1 MASLTSYDNSIAGV
15 QSGAVKIADKTSP
28 FESIFAG
35 VNTGLEALSQKRYA
49 DNLDAA
55 AETRNGLDYVAGQT
69 FQADVSQENTMP
81 PDVIKGVQTLNN
93 AQAGVDQGTVP
104 PAAYKVK
111 LQQIGTDAIAKYP
124 SAAAEIANY
133 FRTSGHDHVMFA
145 NLEAQQAQV
154 TSQRNAVLQGQAS
167 DYQYYIEK
175 GGLPNTSYDQA
186 VSSGQQMRRADTLAA
201 QAKQKAI
208 DARENLTLT
217 TSQSEAMRK
226 AGERDAVQSVTE
238 HVDANVTPIFD
249 HFREL
254 YTSANGNPAQMEK
267 LDQTILPLLDNMS
280 SQAMAA
286 AHKQLLDSHNWSKE
300 TKDAADD
307 YIDSQLSG
315 IKATFADKSGAMQRT
330 LQNLNA
336 TMGID
341 IAKGAPLLSRMSKL
355 VGPQTAALMLDQTTL
370 LDPKIRGQLSKEIN
384 GVSSTADG
392 QMHLSNVISILKGD
406 KNLADFDE
414 KTAASYIGGIVTG
427 KKASEAAILN
437 GSAKDV
443 DRQVYSNSLSNVM
456 NAAHQ
461 LTPHSD
467 IGDLKSATRLIATPQ
482 SRQAL
487 DAMAKDPSTAEQAS
501 ALGLASHLTGVKL
514 LQNLK
519 STQEQKNTFLGASRS
534 DPNTSIVFN
543 PAAGVYEAKV
553 KPGSG
558 VAGPGKENLDRVAIL
573 NQALDHAVK
582 TSKWDPELPKATP
595 LALRKFYAIGTPL
608 EAPKTADGK
617 PQQTPE
623 QMWDASETQLE
634 ARLRQFPTLMQAETN
649 TQERDAVMKPASPE
663 VQNQQIDK
671 IETFAGKFA
680 PKSISKGDF
689 AELAKAVAM
698 QESRLNPDA
707 VSPTGVR
714 GTMQLTKG
722 TAKMYGMNRD
732 DNDQN
737 IEGGVRYLAHLVD
750 AHHGDVNAALMEYNG
765 GSDPIYDKNV
775 LRWLGKVKK
784 QEVKVASE

>member
-1 MASLTSYDNSIAGV
+1 MASVTSYDNSIAGV

-28 FESIFAG
+28 FESIFSG
-35 VNTGLEALSQKRYA
+35 VNVGLEALSQKRYA

-55 AETRNGLDYVAGQT
+55 TETRNGLDYVAAQT
-69 FQADVSQENTMP
+69 FGADVTQENSMP
-81 PDVIKGVQTLNN
+81 PDVIKGVQTLNQ

-104 PAAYKVK
+104 PSAYKVK
-111 LQQIGTDAIAKYP
+111 LQQIGTDAIQKYP
-124 SAAAEIANY
+124 AAAAEIANY
-133 FRTSGHDHVMFA
+133 FRSSGHDHVMFA
-145 NLEAQQAQV
+145 NLEAQQTQV
-154 TSQRNAVLQGQAS
+154 QSQRNAVLQGAAS

-175 GGLPNTSYDQA
+175 GGLPNTSYEQA
-186 VSSGQQMRRADTLAA
+186 VSSGQQMRANDVKLAKAA
-201 QAKQKAI
+201 QAAQA
-208 DARENLTLT
+208 AREDLTLS
-217 TSQSEAMRK
+217 TSQQASMR
-226 AGERDAVQSVTE
+226 ATAERDAVQSVTG

-249 HFREL
+249 HFRTL

-267 LDQTILPLLDNMS
+267 LDQQIVPLLDNMT
-280 SQAMAA
+280 SQAKAG
-286 AHKQLLDSHNWSKE
+286 AHKQLLDSHNWTKE
-300 TKDAADD
+300 SAAAVDE
-307 YIDSQLSG
+307 YIDSQVAG
-315 IKATFADKSGAMQRT
+315 IKAAFADKSGAMTRT
-330 LQNLNA
+330 LGNLNA

-341 IAKGAPLLSRMSKL
+341 VAKGAPLLMRMSKL

-370 LDPKIRGQLSKEIN
+370 LDPKIKGQLSKEIN
-384 GVSSTADG
+384 AVSSSAEG

-414 KTAASYIGGIVTG
+414 KTASTYIGGIVTG
-427 KKASEAAILN
+427 KKATEAAILN
-437 GSAKDV
+437 GSAKNV
-443 DRQVYSNSLSNVM
+443 DHQVYSNSLSNLM

-467 IGDLKSATRLIATPQ
+467 VQDLKSATRLIATPQ
-482 SRQAL
+482 SRQAI
-487 DAMAKDPSTAEQAS
+487 DAMAKDPSTEEQAH

-519 STQEQKNTFLGASRS
+519 ATAEQKNTLFGASRS
-534 DPNTSIVFN
+534 DPNTSITFN
-543 PAAGVYEAKV
+543 PVAGVYEAKV

-558 VAGPGKENLDRVAIL
+558 VAGPGKENQERVAIL

-608 EAPKTADGK
+608 EAPKAADGK
-617 PQQTPE
+617 PQQSPE
-623 QMWDASETQLE
+623 QMWDASEAQLE

-671 IETFAGKFA
+671 IETFADKFA
-680 PKSISKGDF
+680 PKSISKGEF

-722 TAKMYGMNRD
+722 TAAMYKLNRD
-732 DNDQN
+732 DPDQN
-737 IEGGVRYLAHLVD
+737 IEGGVRHLAHLVD
-750 AHHGDVNAALMEYNG
+750 AHHGDVSAALMEYNG

-775 LRWLGKVKK
+775 LRWVGKVKK
-784 QEVKVASE
+784 QNIKVAEK